1 MAKLFTHELLQRELT
16 RKDFIKYTLGFM
28 LMVLGIS
35 NFIANIRRFNTQSTS
50 VTAMPEQGTKKGFG
64 TSKFGV

>member
-28 LMVLGIS
+28 LMILGIS
-35 NFIANIRRFNTQSTS
+35 NFIANIRRFNTQSTPAA
-50 VTAMPEQGTKKGFG
+50 VPEQGAKKGFG